1 MIIGHEA
8 LSHMN
13 DVPWWREL
21 IARVAEVPD
30 DEFEERTEE
39 LSSLLEFAFESQRMG
54 LAKRQATKLLTD
66 ALNQVKRWLSEP
78 ENVGNPAGHFVAA
91 YLNEFL
97 GLSPLNLADITRPE
111 PKYLPLAMD
120 VPSGGTFTKNDGSC
134 LLVIPGIMASIYMVD
149 SLSAPTLGMLAE
161 RGEEGLKKHLLESG
175 ISTSKAART
184 VRDAKAA
191 MANTRVV
198 ITPVSLGE
206 CSGKRYSY
214 YMAVQRVHHY
224 CLSLGDRKI
233 LLSATEFNGSE
244 STLNVLERTIATIRL
259 EPGR

>member
-1 MIIGHEA
+1 MD
-8 LSHMN
+8 

-21 IARVAEVPD
+21 IAKVAEAPD
-30 DEFEERTEE
+30 DEFEERTEA
-39 LSSLLEFAFESQRMG
+39 LSAMLDRAFASKQKG
-54 LAKRQATKLLTD
+54 LAKKEAAKLLID

-78 ENVGNPAGHFVAA
+78 ENVANSAGHFVAA
-91 YLNEFL
+91 YLNGFL

-120 VPSGGTFTKNDGSC
+120 VPSGGAFTKNDGNC

-161 RGEEGLKKHLLESG
+161 HGEVGLKEHLLESG
-175 ISTSKAART
+175 ISTSKAAKM

-191 MANTRVV
+191 MTNTRVV

-206 CSGKRYSY
+206 CRGKRYSY

-224 CLSLGDRKI
+224 CLSLGDHNI
-233 LLSATEFNGSE
+233 LLSATEFSANE
-244 STLNVLERTIATIRL
+244 SSFNVLERTIATIRL

>member
-1 MIIGHEA
+1 MD
-8 LSHMN
+8 
-13 DVPWWREL
+13 DVSWWREL

-30 DEFEERTEE
+30 DEFEDRTEE
-39 LSSLLEFAFESQRMG
+39 LSSMLDRAFESQRKG
-54 LAKRQATKLLTD
+54 LAKKEGIKLLTD
-66 ALNQVKRWLSEP
+66 ALSQVKRWLSEP

-91 YLNEFL
+91 YLNGFL

-120 VPSGGTFTKNDGSC
+120 VPNGGTFTKNDGSC
-134 LLVIPGIMASIYMVD
+134 LLVLPGIMASIYLVD
-149 SLSAPTLGMLAE
+149 SLSAPSLGMFAE
-161 RGEEGLKKHLLESG
+161 RGEDGLKKHLLESG
-175 ISTSKAART
+175 ISTSKAAKM

-191 MANTRVV
+191 MTNTRVV

-206 CSGKRYSY
+206 CCGKRYSY

-224 CLSLGDRKI
+224 CLSLGDRNI
-233 LLSATEFNGSE
+233 LLSATEFNANK

>member
-1 MIIGHEA
+1 MIIGHEVF
-8 LSHMN
+8 SQMD

-21 IARVAEVPD
+21 IARVAEVSD

-39 LSSLLEFAFESQRMG
+39 LSSMLEFAFELQRNG
-54 LAKRQATKLLTD
+54 LANKQATKLLTD

-91 YLNEFL
+91 HLNGFL
-97 GLSPLNLADITRPE
+97 GLSPLNLANITRPQ
-111 PKYLPLAMD
+111 PKYLPIAMD

-161 RGEEGLKKHLLESG
+161 RGEDGLKKYLLDSG
-175 ISTSKAART
+175 IATSKAARM

-191 MANTRVV
+191 MTNTRVV

-206 CSGKRYSY
+206 CSGKKYSY

-224 CLSLGDRKI
+224 CLSLGDRNI
-233 LLSATEFNGSE
+233 LLTATEFNGNE
-244 STLNVLERTIATIRL
+244 SALNVLERTIATIRI
-259 EPGR
+259 EPG